1 MATEVCNTACQQC
14 GAERAGTARKASP
27 ESNLSCQ
34 RDERA
39 PCPAVAVS
47 NRQIRAGARPV
58 LPGEVNKTL
67 SASFGD
73 NNMQTEAAQQ
83 QRRGRPYSPPS
94 PRLWKRTLAAPESR
108 HDRPAA
114 MTAHI
119 PEIDSCYAAD
129 LTRCCLAP
137 PFLTPRLGSQKQG
150 STAARKQ
157 SASAALRCR
166 SADAFPPLSVAHYCT
181 GIAQK
186 NTTPHTHRQCGPFSL
201 YVASPYLC
209 WSCDP
214 PPPPL
219 PTSLPSYRLCG
230 HAHFHAHIRPS
241 SNQLGAVIYGA
252 RSFSF
257 FAGNSNTW
265 EDRGDGREGHTRLL
279 SVKHSFSLSA
289 LPFSDDFL
297 L

>member
-1 MATEVCNTACQQC
+1 MATEVATRRANN
-14 GAERAGTARKASP
+14 AERAGTTRKPSP

-34 RDERA
+34 RGERA
-39 PCPAVAVS
+39 PCLAVAVS
-47 NRQIRAGARPV
+47 NRQIGAGARPV

-67 SASFGD
+67 SASYGY
-73 NNMQTEAAQQ
+73 NNMQREAAQQ

-119 PEIDSCYAAD
+119 PEVDSCYAAD

-166 SADAFPPLSVAHYCT
+166 SADAFPPLSVAHSCT

-186 NTTPHTHRQCGPFSL
+186 KHNPSHAQAMRPFL
-201 YVASPYLC
+201 AVRRLSPYLC

-241 SNQLGAVIYGA
+241 SNQSGAVIYGA